1 MGRPSCVAFVAFL
14 QCTAPAG
21 PACKSFSHP
30 RVTSSCRC
38 NAGCWP
44 GLRCRAAF
52 TETTCACCSFS
63 HFTSLLL
70 TSSSPTSAVTLTAQ
84 HLLQCTLAPLAPAGL
99 CLLAEGEQ
107 VWLQSPL
114 KQQLAILMASSLLAS
129 LQHCSQ
135 SASYHL
141 SLLSPCQGC
150 PSTRVPAAR
159 GLEAA
164 AHVRPL
170 TSSSLRVSGRQEI
183 SFLRNLMA
191 LPMLAERGRHWF
203 RKLQRR
209 NGLSSRATRGQGQ
222 E

>member
-1 MGRPSCVAFVAFL
+1 M
-14 QCTAPAG
+14 
-21 PACKSFSHP
+21 
-30 RVTSSCRC
+30 
-38 NAGCWP
+38 
-44 GLRCRAAF
+44 
-52 TETTCACCSFS
+52 
-63 HFTSLLL
+63 
-70 TSSSPTSAVTLTAQ
+70 TLTAQ

-99 CLLAEGEQ
+99 CLLAEGEL

-222 E
+222 EEEGYSWAGDGGQGGRTQSPRKVSPNLGGHQPREVTDRPHSVELQLLCSSITSPHLMCGFSLATRSRDSSSLGGVE